1 MLPHMSE
8 GHHGTGRARLH
19 VPTRE
24 SAPRSP
30 RRALFRALFLNLFPE
45 VVRPMSTQN
54 KNLIVLNNGQLEKAA
69 ATDTIQVYSL
79 SVDAGANITGDT
91 VITGDLEVTGTIVSK
106 GTENVIVRD
115 AFLDLAF
122 GNTTNTASAG
132 GFTVSHNRASGFT
145 LESVT
150 DFTAGSAP
158 ATPPT
163 FTVSGGSTAL
173 VAGDIVAITGAS
185 DVNNDGL
192 YVVASVASGVVTI
205 KGLGG
210 SSPSGAV
217 PFVQTQFT
225 AGTGQSASAYKVDI
239 SSAAFAD
246 GTASFKDPS
255 GASWAKG
262 TFVTAYAANAAEGDF
277 TGNGDWDSAA
287 QTSLQEAYVIGN
299 TITTSAAEG
308 DVVITG
314 DQKLDISATGG
325 VAIANALDLNGSMDA
340 DVTSYD
346 VNASGA
352 YSVLAGAASS
362 IATSAGDL
370 TLDAQAAS
378 LILDGGEAAA
388 DAVRIVASNANG
400 GIDIDAGT
408 AGIAL
413 DSTGA
418 ISLGAAAASDF
429 TVAGNLTME
438 TTGAGITDLKSAAEV
453 QVSTLLFDVNASG
466 AVQIDAAAASNFTVD
481 GAALTLSTTTSGN
494 IVLAAAGDVDADAV
508 DMFFDATGGI
518 SIDSVTASNF
528 TVGTGDLTLKA
539 TAASVILEGGEAA
552 ADAVWI
558 KASNA
563 AGGIDIDAGSGGITM
578 DTSGAL
584 SLDSTGTAANLTLT
598 ANSAG
603 NAAMVIAATNTGAGV
618 ANIDIDADGALTIDA
633 DSFSVDATAASNL
646 SVTGGNL
653 TVSTVTSG
661 VLAVTA
667 AGNLDMDAGGTITLD
682 SSGGSIS
689 IGSNADAYGIN
700 IGTGAAAR
708 TITVGN
714 TSGAT
719 ALDVNLGTGGMTVD
733 TQSGGAISLDAVG
746 AASNFTVDG
755 GSLTLSTT
763 TSGSLVLASAAAV
776 DMDAATGVTV
786 DAGAGIS
793 LDAASA
799 SNFTVTGAGESLTLA
814 AAGGGAQQLVLN
826 SAGTGADA
834 LRLNASAGGLDI
846 DAASGGIAVD
856 TTGVLSLDA
865 GDTTNLT
872 MSANAASAKFLTVE
886 ANNADA
892 AGTAQV
898 LVKAKNIIQL
908 GDAATYASAF
918 IQANHFLVFGSSGG
932 LAGEA
937 GEVLAIGDAVVAKWD
952 AVNSKVRYYKAANN
966 AASDMERN
974 VHGIV
979 QSIASSAGSVFKL
992 GTVPGTMMSTAL
1004 AGASADVGKPVF
1016 LGTGGA
1022 LTTTP
1027 PTTAGTSVFRV
1038 GFVASDAGKVLF
1050 QPQFI
1055 AKIL

>member
-1 MLPHMSE
+1 
-8 GHHGTGRARLH
+8 
-19 VPTRE
+19 
-24 SAPRSP
+24 
-30 RRALFRALFLNLFPE
+30 
-45 VVRPMSTQN
+45 MSTQN

-79 SVDAGANITGDT
+79 LVDAGAQITGDT

-122 GNTTNTASAG
+122 GNTTATASAG

-150 DFTAGSAP
+150 DFTAGVLP

-185 DVNNDGL
+185 DVDNDGL

-246 GTASFKDPS
+246 GSSSFKDPS

-262 TFVTAYAANAAEGDF
+262 TFVTAYAPNAAESDF

-299 TITTSAAEG
+299 TITTSAGEG
-308 DVVITG
+308 DVVIAG
-314 DQKLDISATGG
+314 DQKLDVSATGG
-325 VAIANALDLNGSMDA
+325 VAIAAALDLNGSMDA
-340 DVTSYD
+340 DVTTYD

-362 IATSAGDL
+362 IATSSGDL

-378 LILDGGEAAA
+378 LILDSGEAAA
-388 DAVRIVASNANG
+388 DAVRMVASNANG

-408 AGIAL
+408 AGIAM

-429 TVAGNLTME
+429 TVAGNLTLE

-453 QVSTLLFDVNASG
+453 QVSTLLFDVNATG
-466 AVQIDAAAASNFTVD
+466 AVQIDAASASNFTVD

-494 IVLAAAGDVDADAV
+494 LVLSAAGNLDADAV
-508 DMFFDATGGI
+508 DMLLDATGAI
-518 SIDSVTASNF
+518 SLDAVSSSNF

-539 TAASVILEGGEAA
+539 TSASVVVEGGEAA
-552 ADAVWI
+552 SDAVWI
-558 KASNA
+558 KASDV
-563 AGGIDIDAGSGGITM
+563 AGGLDLDAGTGGITL
-578 DTSGAL
+578 DTTGAL
-584 SLDSTGTAANLTLT
+584 SLDSTGTASNLTLT
-598 ANSAG
+598 ANSGG
-603 NAAMVIAATNTGAGV
+603 NATLTIAASNTGAGV
-618 ANIDIDADGALTIDA
+618 ANLDIDADGAITVDGA
-633 DSFSVDATAASNL
+633 SFSVDATSASNL

-667 AGNLDMDAGGTITLD
+667 AGNLDMDAGGTVTLD

-733 TQSGGAISLDAVG
+733 TESGGAISLDAKG
-746 AASNFTVDG
+746 AASNFSVDG
-755 GSLTLSTT
+755 GNLTLSTL
-763 TSGSLVLASAAAV
+763 TSGNLVLASVANV
-776 DMDAATGVTV
+776 DMDGVAITV
-786 DAGAGIS
+786 DATAGIS
-793 LDAASA
+793 LDAATA

-826 SAGTGADA
+826 SAGTGSDA
-834 LRLNASAGGLDI
+834 LRVNASAGGLDI
-846 DAASGGIAVD
+846 DAAAGGITVD

-872 MSANAASAKFLTVE
+872 MAANDASAKFLTIE
-886 ANNADA
+886 ANNSNGG
-892 AGTAQV
+892 GTAQV
-898 LVKAKNIIQL
+898 LVKAKDIIQL
-908 GDAATYASAF
+908 GDANTYASAF

-966 AASDMERN
+966 AATDMERN

-979 QSIASSAGSVFKL
+979 QSAAAAAGNVFKL
-992 GTVPGTMMSTAL
+992 GTVSGTIMTTAL

-1027 PTTAGTSVFRV
+1027 PNTAGSSVFRV
-1038 GFVASDAGKVLF
+1038 GFVASDAGKLLF